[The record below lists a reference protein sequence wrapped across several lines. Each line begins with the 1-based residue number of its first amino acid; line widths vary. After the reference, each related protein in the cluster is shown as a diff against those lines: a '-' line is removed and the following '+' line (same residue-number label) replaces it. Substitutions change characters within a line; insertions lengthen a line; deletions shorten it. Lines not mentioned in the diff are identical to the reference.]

1 MIDYV
6 IYAMFVAIG
15 ATVWL
20 LWELVSILYNHMLDK
35 KMRKRVFK
43 AYEDN
48 KFPIEDMSEDDKL
61 ELYTACFVKSSHK
74 VLLRVYRRYF
84 YHGKFLYE

>member
-1 MIDYV
+1 MCDYV

-20 LWELVSILYNHMLDK
+20 LWELVSILYTHMLYK

-74 VLLRVYRRYF
+74 VLRRVYRRYF